1 MKVKAEVKEV
11 NIKPKV
17 KPLKV
22 KWTQQ
27 AETDVNFDILIE
39 VLRDKIKNKEKIT
52 VMEYSKLI
60 ELIMNEK
67 MDNFYYNNIK

>member
-1 MKVKAEVKEV
+1 MKAEVKEI

-22 KWTQQ
+22 KWTQE
-27 AETDVNFDILIE
+27 AETDVNFNILIE

-52 VMEYSKLI
+52 IMEYSKLV
-60 ELIMNEK
+60 ELLMLDK
-67 MDNFYYNNIK
+67 MDNFYYNNVK